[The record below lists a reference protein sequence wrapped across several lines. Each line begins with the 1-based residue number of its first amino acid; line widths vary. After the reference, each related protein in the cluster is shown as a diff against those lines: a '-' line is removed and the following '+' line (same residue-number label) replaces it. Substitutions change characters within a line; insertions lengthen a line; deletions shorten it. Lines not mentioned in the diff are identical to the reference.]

1 MKLIRHLPS
10 LRQLRV
16 FEAVARHK
24 SIGRAATSV
33 SLSQPAVTQAI
44 ASLESRF
51 GVALFERVRSGSY
64 PTDFGE
70 ILLAR
75 TERLFEFL
83 SEGLRRLLGNHQFS
97 EPADIDTLTG
107 KVAATH
113 IRCLIAVSE
122 NVSFDQAA
130 RSIGVSQPSLH
141 RAARELERM
150 LRRAIYYRGARGI
163 TTNEQGAELAR
174 HFKLAM
180 RELEYASDEI
190 AARQGIIT
198 SRIAIGT
205 LATSG
210 SFGLARA
217 IDEFLAQARGAGV
230 HIVEE
235 PYEQLL
241 HHLRAG
247 DIDVLFS
254 VLRRPD
260 WATDV
265 TETMLFEEPYVIV
278 MRPKH
283 PLSAF
288 ADIGRDQFA
297 DYDWI
302 VPGPSTPALPGLRT
316 LVRFRQETPD
326 RAGFD
331 GLTRPHSFAHHRQRP
346 ANLIDAARGAP
357 RGKAWRVAD
366 CTDETSPSAPHL
378 WRGDTRE
385 LASHG
390 FTANLSGHPRPQC
403 PTHRANRSTT
413 EHDTL
418 IKAGARASNRIA
430 ARAASAGRQSKPGR

>member
-1 MKLIRHLPS
+1 MKLTQHLPS

-24 SIGRAATSV
+24 SIGRAAAST

-64 PTDFGE
+64 PTDFGN

-75 TERLFEFL
+75 TERLFDFL
-83 SEGLRRLLGNHQFS
+83 RQGLRRLLGSHQSS
-97 EPADIDTLTG
+97 EPAGIDTLTG
-107 KVAATH
+107 KIAATH

-122 NVSFDQAA
+122 NMSFDQAA

-141 RAARELERM
+141 RAARELERI

-174 HFKLAM
+174 QFKIAM
-180 RELEYASDEI
+180 RELDYASDEI
-190 AARQGIIT
+190 AAWQGIVT

-217 IDEFLAQARGAGV
+217 IDEFLAQARGAQV

-235 PYEQLL
+235 HEQLL
-241 HHLRAG
+241 DHLRAG

-288 ADIGRDQFA
+288 ADIGRDQLA

-302 VPGPSTPALPGLRT
+302 VPGPSTPRFLAFERLFASARKRPTARVSTASRGLIRLLITTSDRLT
-316 LVRFRQETPD
+316 L
-326 RAGFD
+326 
-331 GLTRPHSFAHHRQRP
+331 LTRHEALLEEKLGVLR
-346 ANLIDAARGAP
+346 IAP
-357 RGKAWRVAD
+357 
-366 CTDETSPSAPHL
+366 
-378 WRGDTRE
+378 TR
-385 LASHG
+385 LR
-390 FTANLSGHPRPQC
+390 LPRR
-403 PTHRANRSTT
+403 TYGMATRANWRPTALQQT
-413 EHDTL
+413 FLDIL
-418 IKAGARASNRIA
+418 IRT
-430 ARAASAGRQSKPGR
+430 GRQTEPTDSPQSRTP

>member
-1 MKLIRHLPS
+1 MKRTQHLPS

-24 SIGRAATSV
+24 SIGRAAAST

-64 PTDFGE
+64 PTDFGN

-75 TERLFEFL
+75 TERLFDFL
-83 SEGLRRLLGNHQFS
+83 RQGLLRLLGNHQFS
-97 EPADIDTLTG
+97 EPADVDRLTG
-107 KVAATH
+107 KIAATH

-122 NVSFDQAA
+122 NMSFDQAA

-141 RAARELERM
+141 RAARELERI

-163 TTNEQGAELAR
+163 TTNEQGMELAR
-174 HFKLAM
+174 QFKIAM

-190 AARQGIIT
+190 AARQGIVT

-210 SFGLARA
+210 SFGLACA
-217 IDEFLAQARGAGV
+217 IDEFLAQARGAEV

-241 HHLRAG
+241 ADLRAG

-283 PLSAF
+283 PLSAV
-288 ADIGRDQFA
+288 ADIGRDQLA

-302 VPGPSTPALPGLRT
+302 VPGPATPRYLAFERLFASAKKRPTARVSTASRGLLRLLITTSDRLT
-316 LVRFRQETPD
+316 L
-326 RAGFD
+326 
-331 GLTRPHSFAHHRQRP
+331 LTRHEALLEEKLGVLQ
-346 ANLIDAARGAP
+346 IAP
-357 RGKAWRVAD
+357 
-366 CTDETSPSAPHL
+366 
-378 WRGDTRE
+378 TR
-385 LASHG
+385 LR
-390 FTANLSGHPRPQC
+390 LPRR
-403 PTHRANRSTT
+403 TYGMATRANWRPTALQQTFLDILIRNGRKTEPTDPLRS
-413 EHDTL
+413 
-418 IKAGARASNRIA
+418 RI
-430 ARAASAGRQSKPGR
+430 P

>member
-1 MKLIRHLPS
+1 MKRTQHLPS

-24 SIGRAATSV
+24 SIGRAAAST

-64 PTDFGE
+64 PTDFGN

-75 TERLFEFL
+75 TERLFDFL
-83 SEGLRRLLGNHQFS
+83 RQGFRRLLGSHQSS
-97 EPADIDTLTG
+97 EPAGIDTLTG
-107 KVAATH
+107 KITATH

-122 NVSFDQAA
+122 NMSFDQAA

-141 RAARELERM
+141 RAARELERI

-163 TTNEQGAELAR
+163 TTNEQGMELAR
-174 HFKLAM
+174 QFKIAM

-190 AARQGIIT
+190 AARQGIVT

-210 SFGLARA
+210 SFGLACA
-217 IDEFLAQARGAGV
+217 IDEFLAQARGAEV

-241 HHLRAG
+241 ADLRAG

-283 PLSAF
+283 PLSAV
-288 ADIGRDQFA
+288 ADIGRDQLA

-302 VPGPSTPALPGLRT
+302 VPGPATPRYLAFERLFASAKKRPTARVSTASRGLLRLLITTSDRLT
-316 LVRFRQETPD
+316 L
-326 RAGFD
+326 
-331 GLTRPHSFAHHRQRP
+331 LTRHEALLEEKLGVLQ
-346 ANLIDAARGAP
+346 IAP
-357 RGKAWRVAD
+357 
-366 CTDETSPSAPHL
+366 
-378 WRGDTRE
+378 TR
-385 LASHG
+385 LR
-390 FTANLSGHPRPQC
+390 LPRR
-403 PTHRANRSTT
+403 TYGMATRANWRPTALQQTFLDILIRNGRKTEPTDPLRS
-413 EHDTL
+413 
-418 IKAGARASNRIA
+418 RI
-430 ARAASAGRQSKPGR
+430 P

>member
-24 SIGRAATSV
+24 SIGRAAASA

-97 EPADIDTLTG
+97 EPADIDKLGG

-122 NVSFDQAA
+122 HMSFEQAA

-141 RAARELERM
+141 RAARELERI

-163 TTNEQGAELAR
+163 TTNDQGAELAR

-180 RELEYASDEI
+180 RELDYASDEI

-210 SFGLARA
+210 SLGLARA
-217 IDEFLAQARGAGV
+217 IDEFLAQACGAGV

-241 HHLRAG
+241 DHLRAG

-283 PLSAF
+283 PLTAF

-302 VPGPSTPALPGLRT
+302 VPGPSTPRY
-316 LVRFRQETPD
+316 
-326 RAGFD
+326 
-331 GLTRPHSFAHHRQRP
+331 
-346 ANLIDAARGAP
+346 
-357 RGKAWRVAD
+357 
-366 CTDETSPSAPHL
+366 
-378 WRGDTRE
+378 
-385 LASHG
+385 LA
-390 FTANLSGHPRPQC
+390 FERLF
-403 PTHRANRSTT
+403 
-413 EHDTL
+413 
-418 IKAGARASNRIA
+418 
-430 ARAASAGRQSKPGR
+430 ASARKRPTARVSTASRGLILVCSLPPATG

>member
-1 MKLIRHLPS
+1 MKRTQHLPS

-24 SIGRAATSV
+24 SIGRAAASTG
-33 SLSQPAVTQAI
+33 LSQPAVTQAI

-64 PTDFGE
+64 PTHFGN

-75 TERLFEFL
+75 TERMFDFL
-83 SEGLRRLLGNHQFS
+83 RQGLRRLLGSYQSS
-97 EPADIDTLTG
+97 EPGIDTLTG
-107 KVAATH
+107 KITATH

-122 NVSFDQAA
+122 NMSFDQAA

-141 RAARELERM
+141 RAARELERI

-163 TTNEQGAELAR
+163 TTNEQGMELAR
-174 HFKLAM
+174 QFKIAM
-180 RELEYASDEI
+180 RELDYASDEI
-190 AARQGIIT
+190 AARQGIVK

-217 IDEFLAQARGAGV
+217 IDEFLARARGAEV

-241 HHLRAG
+241 AHLRAG

-278 MRPKH
+278 TRPKH
-283 PLSAF
+283 PLSAV
-288 ADIGRDQFA
+288 ADIGRDQLA

-302 VPGPSTPALPGLRT
+302 VPGPSTPRYLAFERLFASARKRPTARVSTASRGLIRLLITTSDRLTLLTRHEALLEEKLGVLRIAPT
-316 LVRFRQETPD
+316 RLRLPRRTMAWRRARIGVPPLSSKPSWTSSSATAGRRSPPIHHGAGHSDQQPNWLSFHAFP
-326 RAGFD
+326 RAG
-331 GLTRPHSFAHHRQRP
+331 
-346 ANLIDAARGAP
+346 
-357 RGKAWRVAD
+357 
-366 CTDETSPSAPHL
+366 
-378 WRGDTRE
+378 
-385 LASHG
+385 
-390 FTANLSGHPRPQC
+390 SGQ
-403 PTHRANRSTT
+403 
-413 EHDTL
+413 
-418 IKAGARASNRIA
+418 
-430 ARAASAGRQSKPGR
+430 KP